1 MLSKS
6 IDKIFVVTLGDRGLV
21 CASGDTEIGLEAS
34 KIKVTDTVGA
44 GDTFCGYFSS
54 CIDQGKKLEDA
65 LILANKAAA
74 IACTKVGAQNSVPML
89 RDII

>member
-6 IDKIFVVTLGDRGLV
+6 IDKIFVVTLGDKGLV
-21 CASGDTEIGLEAS
+21 CASGDTDIALEAL